1 MMDTKLNESQ
11 GGDVARTNELRPP
24 KKDTVGRGVST
35 VRCSSPSL
43 LVC

>member
-24 KKDTVGRGVST
+24 KDTVGRGVST